1 MTGRSGGTRQL
12 RPIAAPPAITAPDP
26 DMKNVA
32 LTASKIQGMR
42 ETIER
47 VDKSRDG
54 SLWRGPLSIRSTRI
68 CVHARTCPPSDQRT
82 GEGESLGRDSGAQA
96 RLRATALS
104 YFPQKA
110 NGTTQ
115 NYSKIVLR
123 GTSGKGASTTSMC
136 GARANASNAT
146 STATQSSADW

>member
-1 MTGRSGGTRQL
+1 MEVGSAFHYCELLPQRAATGDGTPPRSVAEGFGTS
-12 RPIAAPPAITAPDP
+12 AAT
-26 DMKNVA
+26 
-32 LTASKIQGMR
+32 
-42 ETIER
+42 
-47 VDKSRDG
+47 
-54 SLWRGPLSIRSTRI
+54 LSIRSTRI

-123 GTSGKGASTTSMC
+123 GTSGKGASTISMC
-136 GARANASNAT
+136 GARANASRNYAT

>member
-1 MTGRSGGTRQL
+1 MEVGSAFHYCELLPQRAASGDGTPPRSVAEGFGTS
-12 RPIAAPPAITAPDP
+12 AAT
-26 DMKNVA
+26 
-32 LTASKIQGMR
+32 
-42 ETIER
+42 
-47 VDKSRDG
+47 
-54 SLWRGPLSIRSTRI
+54 SIRSTRI